1 MLNYELWFMLL
12 NINNKEKISLI
23 DKYGNEEEIY
33 NNFEYILKENKKIQ
47 EKLSNFEKDD
57 LLYKIISLKSLLEKN
72 KIGYITYSNPL
83 YKERLRMLSPIPYY
97 LFYKG
102 NINLINEKS
111 IAIVGARK
119 CSNYAL
125 GITKLLTKE
134 IITNNITLIS
144 GGARGVDSIA
154 HKCALE
160 HLGKTIVVLGC
171 GIDIVYP
178 AENKSLFSKI
188 TEEGLIISE
197 FPLGMKPLRH
207 NFPLR
212 NRIISGFSDGVI
224 VVEASEKSGSLI
236 TARIAQEQNKD
247 VLVVP
252 GSILYEGAKGS
263 NKLIKDGCDILTSVD
278 DLNKFFER
286 NYVNIEEMK
295 IRPEKRK
302 ILDMITDTPIHID
315 DIFKNSCVD
324 RGALYALLFE
334 MQIKNEIICL
344 PGNYYMKII

>member
-1 MLNYELWFMLL
+1 MLNYELWFILL
-12 NINNKEKISLI
+12 NINNKDKINLI
-23 DKYGNEEEIY
+23 DEYEKEENIY
-33 NNFEYILKENKKIQ
+33 KNFEKILKENSKLQKK
-47 EKLSNFEKDD
+47 LLNFEKDD
-57 LLYKIISLKSLLEKN
+57 LLYEIISLN
-72 KIGYITYSNPL
+72 KILNEKKIEYITYSNPL
-83 YKERLRMLSPIPYY
+83 YKERLKLLSPIPYY

-102 NINLINEKS
+102 NIDLINEKS

-154 HKCALE
+154 HRSALE
-160 HLGKTIVVLGC
+160 NGGKTIVVLGC

-178 AENKSLFSKI
+178 AENKGLFSNVI
-188 TEEGLIISE
+188 ENGLIISE
-197 FPLGMKPLRH
+197 FPLGTKPLRY

-224 VVEASEKSGSLI
+224 VIEASEKSGSLI

-263 NKLIKDGCDILTSVD
+263 NRLIKDGCDILTSVD
-278 DLNKFFER
+278 DLSKFFQR
-286 NYVNIEEMK
+286 NYVNIEPMK
-295 IRPEKRK
+295 IRPEKRE
-302 ILDMITDTPIHID
+302 ILDMITDKPIHID

>member
-1 MLNYELWFMLL
+1 MLNYELWFILL
-12 NINNKEKISLI
+12 DISNKEKINLI
-23 DKYGNEEEIY
+23 DEYESEENIY
-33 NNFEYILKENKKIQ
+33 NNFENILKENKKLQ
-47 EKLSNFEKDD
+47 KKLGNFEKND
-57 LLYKIISLKSLLEKN
+57 LVYQIISVNNTLNQKD
-72 KIGYITYSNPL
+72 IGYITYSNPL
-83 YKERLRMLSPIPYY
+83 YKERLKLLLPTPYY

-102 NINLINEKS
+102 DINLINDKS

-125 GITKLLTKE
+125 AVTKLLTKE

-154 HKCALE
+154 HKSALE
-160 HLGKTIVVLGC
+160 NEGKTIIVLGC
-171 GIDIVYP
+171 GIDVVYP
-178 AENKSLFSKI
+178 SENIALFSKVI
-188 TEEGLIISE
+188 KDGLIISE
-197 FPLGMKPLRH
+197 FPLGTKPLRH

-212 NRIISGFSDGVI
+212 NRIISGLSDGVI

-263 NKLIKDGCDILTSVD
+263 NKLIKDGCDVLSSID
-278 DLNKFFER
+278 DLNKFFDT
-286 NYVNIEEMK
+286 NHIDIEPMK
-295 IRPEKRK
+295 IRPEKRE
-302 ILDMITDTPIHID
+302 ILDMITDAPIHID
-315 DIFKNSCVD
+315 DIFNKSCVD

-344 PGNYYMKII
+344 PGNYYIKII